1 MQLPT
6 IHSLYGAMLA
16 DVDYVIMGAGIPSKI
31 PGILDAL
38 AEHREC
44 SLPIEVHGEDAENN
58 EYAMKFSPNQCTFKC
73 KSCTYQAFAIIFT
86 HHLCLYPLLFTLHS
100 LYRKRY

>member
-1 MQLPT
+1 
-6 IHSLYGAMLA
+6 MLA

-44 SLPIEVHGEDAENN
+44 SLPIEVHGEDAESNC
-58 EYAMKFSPNQCTFKC
+58 YAMAFSPNQCTC
-73 KSCTYQAFAIIFT
+73 SSVSCITFALYSLIISVFHDT
-86 HHLCLYPLLFTLHS
+86 
-100 LYRKRY
+100 